1 MGRRGRGKPRVR
13 KGLIIV
19 IDDVVKLIEGDSV
32 LYKGRSIKPVFEK
45 IGVDLEELVFGKVR
59 R

>member
-1 MGRRGRGKPRVR
+1 MSRKRREKAKRR
-13 KGLIIV
+13 KGLVIV

-32 LYKGRSIKPVFEK
+32 LYKGPSIRPVFEK
-45 IGVDLEELVFGKVR
+45 IGIDIEDLVFGRIR